1 VTLDKVSRLL
11 CHSSVRMTE
20 EHYAP
25 WVKAREQQLEEEA
38 IKAMRKMG
46 AVVTIQARHFLL
58 PVKKRGRQPLV

>member
-1 VTLDKVSRLL
+1 
-11 CHSSVRMTE
+11 MTE